1 MPLGEP
7 LSATFKGSREPLT
20 FSVSDGRRARL
31 ALGLGLAD
39 AARRPARAAHS
50 QAGQCAALLLRPP
63 AAAAA
68 LAEAVG
74 SLPLRMPASF
84 LLAGGAADAQHER
97 PEPHQPVWLP

>member
-1 MPLGEP
+1 MRTLKEGIKEGE
-7 LSATFKGSREPLT
+7 AW
-20 FSVSDGRRARL
+20 A
-31 ALGLGLAD
+31 GLAD
-39 AARRPARAAHS
+39 AARRRS
-50 QAGQCAALLLRPP
+50 QPAGQCAALLLRPP

>member
-31 ALGLGLAD
+31 AL
-39 AARRPARAAHS
+39 AAWAWAWPTRAGRS
-50 QAGQCAALLLRPP
+50 QPGQCAALLLRPP

>member
-1 MPLGEP
+1 MSFAGKK
-7 LSATFKGSREPLT
+7 SGKKATLFPYFFPDFSLPGPGPGRRSSPARPGRPLT
-20 FSVSDGRRARL
+20 ASWAMRAL
-31 ALGLGLAD
+31 V
-39 AARRPARAAHS
+39 
-50 QAGQCAALLLRPP
+50 LRPP

>member
-1 MPLGEP
+1 M
-7 LSATFKGSREPLT
+7 R
-20 FSVSDGRRARL
+20 
-31 ALGLGLAD
+31 
-39 AARRPARAAHS
+39 
-50 QAGQCAALLLRPP
+50 AALLLRPP

>member
-1 MPLGEP
+1 ML
-7 LSATFKGSREPLT
+7 AKVKT

-50 QAGQCAALLLRPP
+50 PAGQCAALLLRPP

-74 SLPLRMPASF
+74 TLPLRMAASS
-84 LLAGGAADAQHER
+84 LLPGGAADAQSAPNER
-97 PEPHQPVWLP
+97 PEPHEPVWLP